1 MELIRKPRLLAV
13 NNIALLAPLRSVQCA
28 CTCRVVSC
36 AHARTYTS
44 LIHHTNPLFSTHAH
58 AHAHAPHYD
67 IEVDTQWMTV
77 CAGVFRSHC
86 DLLSSFCLTFYLLFL
101 FYFLFVCIFLVG
113 LSFSL
118 PSSDLRTAV
127 HICVSVCRM
136 IVDFAPADCMT
147 GLFSVWQLDELPL
160 LVRVRGC
167 AWLEPNLQEAQGHT
181 QKAKAGAEV
190 CVCL

>member
-101 FYFLFVCIFLVG
+101 FYFYICVYFFGGPFFFSAVIRFTYSCTHLRVCVPHD
-113 LSFSL
+113 SR
-118 PSSDLRTAV
+118 LRTRRLYDGA
-127 HICVSVCRM
+127 IL
-136 IVDFAPADCMT
+136 CM
-147 GLFSVWQLDELPL
+147 
-160 LVRVRGC
+160 
-167 AWLEPNLQEAQGHT
+167 AA
-181 QKAKAGAEV
+181 
-190 CVCL
+190 